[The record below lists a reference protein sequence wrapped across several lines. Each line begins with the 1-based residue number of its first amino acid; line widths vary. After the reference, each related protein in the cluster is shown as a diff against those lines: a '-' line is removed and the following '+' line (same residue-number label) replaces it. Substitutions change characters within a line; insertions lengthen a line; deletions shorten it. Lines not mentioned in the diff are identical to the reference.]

1 MSMQKT
7 NPADGGFFCF
17 CFAEGHSLGSQIY
30 YRNPYHKLPFFSEG
44 LDLRIMLSNW
54 TI

>member
-17 CFAEGHSLGSQIY
+17 FFAEGHSLGSQIY
-30 YRNPYHKLPFFSEG
+30 YRNPYHKLSSSEG
-44 LDLRIMLSNW
+44 LDLRIMLSN
-54 TI
+54 